1 MGHSL
6 RFRKRILLSTSLA
19 AGWLVA
25 GVASASA
32 QTATSPSV
40 ASPATTH
47 AKAHHARKRPVKQVV
62 RPAAASAVPAPAA
75 TSTTPSAPIT
85 AQDRRTLNAS
95 VAAPTPQHES
105 IVVTG
110 SLFRDPNIQSASP
123 IVRMTASELQQRG
136 IHNVTD
142 ALQSLSSNGAGNL
155 TNSWS
160 AGGGFAAGSSAPSLR
175 GLSTDST
182 LVLMDGQRL
191 SYYPLADDG
200 ERNYVDTNW
209 MPSSIMQS
217 VDVLQD
223 GGSATYGADAVAGVI
238 NYTTRKEI
246 KGFEGNAEG
255 GLSQRGDAG
264 HQKLYATYGFGD
276 LDRDG
281 YNVYVNS
288 EYQQDDPVWYRQ
300 LQAPYNNGDLTGLG
314 GTNGNTNVLEGGS
327 IANFNQTPVPSARAV
342 VNGVPTGPARL
353 INQQAGCG
361 SLGSVVTGSVYS
373 GDNGQTQACTQNSQ
387 RYAQVAPSLRRINAT
402 IHGTVN
408 VNDQSQLVTMFNY
421 SQTLTDLAAD
431 GPSPARAYT
440 QSLGASTLQTYE
452 PVLLANG
459 QLNPSN
465 PYAAQGLQS
474 TVYGDMPNIVR
485 HTTEYSQ
492 NFRGSARY
500 SGFLNSNWGGD
511 WNYDVN
517 FVGMNST
524 LDQTNTGYPYIS
536 HLQNAISTGAYNFY
550 DPSATPQ
557 SVLDYIAPANK
568 IHALTKEYSGEATI
582 NKGLFKLPGGM
593 VRLAIGGNIRYEYL
607 NDPSAN
613 PANLA
618 DPAEQYYSINPVNAH
633 GHRWVES
640 GFFELNVPIVKM
652 LNADVSGRYD
662 HYSEGFSHFS
672 PKVGVQFKP
681 MKELTLRGTF
691 SRGFRVPSFAETG
704 GSNVGY
710 TPFQV
715 TNAAWLAQHQ
725 VGGAPDA
732 YAQNYY
738 LGINT
743 VGNPNLKP
751 EISTNFNAGPVFTPT
766 RWLTI
771 SADYYYI
778 RKNHYITS
786 DSTGYQDWANDWAAA
801 YATGGASAAARAVPG
816 TVTITPNPVDTQNP
830 NGAPAP
836 GIVNVGY
843 INANKIYT
851 DGADFSIQA
860 NTRLPGALHDVRWI
874 SQGNATFV
882 HRFNLVLPDGTV
894 NRYAGT
900 LGPYEAVS
908 GSGTPKWRA
917 NWSNTFIYKKLSVT
931 PTVYYTSG
939 YRNVADDAQTGSSTS
954 GCANVLAGNNFVPYR
969 CHTKGFW
976 DVDLTVNYNVTKRW
990 SVYANVYNL
999 LGFRAPYDYGTY
1011 GGYLYNSSWSQQ
1023 GVIMRS
1029 FQFGVVGSL

>member
-1 MGHSL
+1 MERSL
-6 RFRKRILLSTSLA
+6 RFRKKFLLTTSLA
-19 AGWLVA
+19 AGWLTA
-25 GVASASA
+25 GHVTAFA
-32 QTATSPSV
+32 Q
-40 ASPATTH
+40 
-47 AKAHHARKRPVKQVV
+47 
-62 RPAAASAVPAPAA
+62 
-75 TSTTPSAPIT
+75 TPSASSASSPVHTHGKARYPRSHSTRQNAAKPTSGTVSGPAVKNSRPASQIS
-85 AQDRRTLNAS
+85 AQNQHVLTS
-95 VAAPTPQHES
+95 PVSEPVPQHES
-105 IVVTG
+105 ITVTG
-110 SLFRDPNIQSASP
+110 TLFRDPNITSASP
-123 IVRMTASELQQRG
+123 IVHMTASELRQRG
-136 IHNVTD
+136 MHNVTD
-142 ALQSLSSNGAGNL
+142 ALQSLASNGAGNL
-155 TNSWS
+155 TNAWS

-276 LDRDG
+276 LNHDG
-281 YNVYVNS
+281 YNVYINS
-288 EYQQDDPVWYRQ
+288 EYQQDDPLWYRQ

-314 GTNGNTNVLEGGS
+314 GTNGNKNVLSNGT
-327 IANFNQTPVPSARAV
+327 INNFNQTPVLSSRAV
-342 VNGVPTGPARL
+342 VNGVPTGAARL

-361 SLGSVVTGSVYS
+361 SVGSLVTGSVYPND
-373 GDNGQTQACTQNSQ
+373 GGQTQACTQNSQ
-387 RYAQVAPSLRRINAT
+387 QYAQVAPSLRRINAT

-408 VNDQSQLVTMFNY
+408 VSDQSELVTMFNY
-421 SQTLTDLAAD
+421 SQTLTQLNAD

-440 QSLGASTLQTYE
+440 QSLGASTIQSYE
-452 PVLLANG
+452 PVYLANG

-465 PYAAQGLQS
+465 PYASQGLQS
-474 TVYGDMPNIVR
+474 TVYGDMPNLVR
-485 HTTEYSQ
+485 QTSEYSQ

-500 SGFLNSNWGGD
+500 SGYLNSHWGGD
-511 WNYDVN
+511 WNYDIN

-536 HLQNAISTGAYNFY
+536 HLQQAITTGSYNFAN
-550 DPSATPQ
+550 PSATPQ
-557 SVLDYIAPANK
+557 SVLDYIAPVNT
-568 IHALTKEYSGEATI
+568 IHALTKEYSGEASI

-593 VRLAIGGNIRYEYL
+593 VRLAVGGNIRYEYL

-613 PANLA
+613 PADLNN
-618 DPAEQYYSINPVNAH
+618 PANQYYSINPVNAS

-640 GFFELNVPIVKM
+640 GFFELNAPIVKM
-652 LNADVSGRYD
+652 LNANVSGRYD

-681 MKELTLRGTF
+681 LQELTLRGTF
-691 SRGFRVPSFAETG
+691 SKGFRVPSFAETG

-715 TNAAWLAQHQ
+715 SSPAWLAQHQ
-725 VGGAPDA
+725 INGANDQ

-738 LGINT
+738 VGINT

-751 EISTNFNAGPVFTPT
+751 EISTNFNVGPVFTPT

-786 DSTGYQDWANDWAAA
+786 DSTGYQDWANNWADA
-801 YATGGASAAARAVPG
+801 YATGGAAAAARAVPS

-851 DGADFSIQA
+851 DGADLSFQA
-860 NTRLPGALHDVRWI
+860 NTTLPGVLHDVRWI
-874 SQGNATFV
+874 SNGNATFV

-939 YRNVADDAQTGSSTS
+939 YRNVADDAVQGSSTS
-954 GCANVLAGNNFVPYR
+954 GCANVLSGNNFVPYR

-976 DVDLTVNYNVTKRW
+976 DVDLTVNYNLTKRW

-1029 FQFGVVGSL
+1029 FQFGVVGGF